1 MSNTFNISR
10 FGKYLKYD
18 LVNCWKENRTF
29 LLTLALI
36 PVIIYITTMF
46 FGMITNGITNFDFSG
61 ARPGLAARISAF
73 STVAVIFV
81 VFFPARSYGFIT
93 EKAKGSA
100 WVELPVSRLEK
111 FLSMML
117 ICLVI
122 MPLAFFCTYLLSDAA
137 VCLADSACGSS
148 IFSSWS
154 GWGDMM
160 KTDSEVTLGGNG
172 LWVMVATVVS
182 FMSIFLLGALLF
194 KKKKVIGTILALFI
208 LSIVFSL
215 IASAIIKTVGTESIG
230 LRISDWVHSHV
241 DSLEFW
247 INFWGNVGTVIVVA
261 GCGLWSWFRI
271 KKVQH

>member
-1 MSNTFNISR
+1 MSNTFNINR

-18 LVNCWKENRTF
+18 LVSCWKENRTF

-36 PVIIYITTMF
+36 PVIIYITTVF
-46 FGMITNGITNFDFSG
+46 FGMVTNGLSG
-61 ARPGLAARISAF
+61 FIHMAARPALAARISAF

-81 VFFPARSYGFIT
+81 IFFPARSYGFIT

-100 WVELPVSRLEK
+100 WVELPASQLEK

-117 ICLVI
+117 ICLII
-122 MPLAFFCTYLLSDAA
+122 MPLAFFCTYLLSDAV

-148 IFSSWS
+148 IFSSWT

-160 KTDSEVTLGGNG
+160 KTDSEVTLGANG

-208 LSIVFSL
+208 LSIVLSL

-230 LRISDWVHSHV
+230 FRISDWVHSHV
-241 DSLEFW
+241 DNLEFW

-261 GCGLWSWFRI
+261 GCGIWSWFR
-271 KKVQH
+271 V